1 LDRKINKA
9 MATYT
14 IEVNE
19 KSNLGKS
26 IVSLLFSTDDVKV
39 MKVPN
44 KTTLKAFDE
53 LRTGKGKKIHNV
65 KEFLNGI

>member
-1 LDRKINKA
+1 

-26 IVSLLFSTDDVKV
+26 IVSLLLSTDKVKV
-39 MKVPN
+39 VKVPN
-44 KTTLKAFDE
+44 KTTIKAFDE
-53 LRTGKGKKIHNV
+53 LRAGKGKKINNL

>member
-1 LDRKINKA
+1 

-26 IVSLLFSTDDVKV
+26 IVSLLFSTDEVKIT
-39 MKVPN
+39 KVPN
-44 KTTLKAFDE
+44 KTTLKALEDAKN
-53 LRTGKGKKIHNV
+53 GKVKKITNV
-65 KEFLNGI
+65 KSFLNGI